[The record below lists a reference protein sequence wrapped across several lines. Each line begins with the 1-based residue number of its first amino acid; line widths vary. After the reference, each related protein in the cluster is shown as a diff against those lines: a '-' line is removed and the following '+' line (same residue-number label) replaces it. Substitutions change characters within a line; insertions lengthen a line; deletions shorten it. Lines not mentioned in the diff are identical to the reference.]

1 MKRKG
6 TLLRRFYEAPLRF
19 TPHLTE
25 HSLLNNFQNRF
36 LLDTVHVLMPSRR
49 RLVRLCSESLIRV
62 VLSPFVRAAWR
73 PVLLNP
79 EAMPTSGPCF
89 FYGNHSNML
98 DPFILNQFTQW
109 GHATAGVVT
118 QERMRKGLTAWC
130 FKGMGLLPTQ
140 KRITEPHLIRGIYRL
155 LDEGRPVVI
164 YPEGGQRWDG
174 RPMPWIETTAKLFI
188 KSGVPVYPV
197 QTHGSYLGWPRW
209 ASYPRPARIQVEI
222 MPPLTFEP
230 RTPLEDAL
238 DRLKTPIAAYDD
250 AVAPETTRPRRAF
263 HPAAG
268 IHRLLYRDPDT
279 GENGGLSTP
288 DGTHVVNPNGTRR
301 LRMLPDSTLRDEHT
315 GETYRTGDL
324 YAQIRSLPLEK
335 DADGAFVRNRVAL
348 HTETAFPNLILHGIV
363 EAALHDDAVRLNSPI
378 VRRTLP
384 LETLQYAD
392 IERNY
397 KLQLRLA
404 DEMVQ
409 LSFTQ
414 DGSAL
419 HWLDTLHRLL

>member
-1 MKRKG
+1 
-6 TLLRRFYEAPLRF
+6 
-19 TPHLTE
+19 
-25 HSLLNNFQNRF
+25 
-36 LLDTVHVLMPSRR
+36 MPSRR
-49 RLVRLCSESLIRV
+49 RLVHLCSESLIRV
-62 VLSPFVRAAWR
+62 VLTPFVQAMWR

-79 EAMPTSGPCF
+79 EAMPASGPCF

-98 DPFILNQFTQW
+98 DPFILNQFTRW
-109 GHATAGVVT
+109 GQATAGVVT
-118 QERMRKGLTAWC
+118 QERMRKGLVARC

-140 KRITEPHLIRGIYRL
+140 KRITEPHLIRSIYRL

-174 RPMPWIETTAKLFI
+174 RPMPWIEATAKLFI

-209 ASYPRPARIQVEI
+209 ASFPRPARIQIEI
-222 MPPLTFEP
+222 MPPMTFER
-230 RTPLEDAL
+230 RTPLGEAL
-238 DRLKTPIAAYDD
+238 ARLKAPIAAHDD
-250 AVAPETTRPRRAF
+250 AVAPEATQPRRAYR
-263 HPAAG
+263 PAAG

-279 GENGGLSTP
+279 GENGGLTTP
-288 DGTHVVNPNGTRR
+288 DGTYVISRNNTRR
-301 LRMLPDSTLRDEHT
+301 LKMQPDSTLLDEHT
-315 GETYRTGDL
+315 GEMHRTGDL

-348 HTETAFPNLILHGIV
+348 HTETTFPDLIPHGIV
-363 EAALHDDAVRLNSPI
+363 EAAFYDDAIRLIGSGI
-378 VRRTLP
+378 RRTL
-384 LETLQYAD
+384 LLDTLQYAD

-414 DGSAL
+414 GGSAL
-419 HWLDTLHRLL
+419 HWLDTLHRLTTAL